1 MTEVRTEELRTAVA
15 TVARMVSRA
24 GLLEA
29 FGHVSARTDD
39 GGFVITSVAPLLASK
54 PEDVIVVDPSGT
66 AVSGPTDSAPLET
79 PMHAAIYA
87 SRTDVGAICRGH
99 SPYVVAW
106 GVGTDDLPLMHGL
119 GAIAGARVPVHDD
132 IELITTADSGAAVAA
147 TLAGNDS
154 VILRANGALSVGTD
168 PIEAATRLYF
178 LEERARVA
186 LTASADPQSDREIW
200 DRRREHTAPELRRA
214 IAWFAARF
222 ADTT

>member
-1 MTEVRTEELRTAVA
+1 MTEASTEELRTAVA
-15 TVARMVSRA
+15 AVARMVSRA

-29 FGHVSARTDD
+29 FGHVSARTDN
-39 GGFVITSVAPLLASK
+39 GGFVITSVAPLLAAN

-66 AVSGPTDSAPLET
+66 AVAGPADSAPLET

-99 SPYVVAW
+99 PPNVVAW

-119 GAIAGARVPVHDD
+119 GAIAGAQVSVHDD

-147 TLAGNDS
+147 TLGGNDS
-154 VILRANGALSVGTD
+154 VILRANGALSVGAD

-178 LEERARVA
+178 LEERARVVLA
-186 LTASADPQSDREIW
+186 ASASPEADPEIW
-200 DRRREHTAPELRRA
+200 NRRREHTSPELRRA
-214 IAWFAARF
+214 IAWFTTRF
-222 ADTT
+222 EDKK

>member
-1 MTEVRTEELRTAVA
+1 MNAGSTEELRTAVA
-15 TVARMVSRA
+15 DVARMVSRA

-39 GGFVITSVAPLLASK
+39 GGFVITSVAPLLAAN
-54 PEDVIVVDPSGT
+54 PEDVIVVDSSGT
-66 AVSGPTDSAPLET
+66 AVAGPTDAAPLET

-99 SPYVVAW
+99 PSSVVAW
-106 GVGTDDLPLMHGL
+106 GVGIDDLPLMHGL

-132 IELITTADSGAAVAA
+132 IELITTVDSGGAVAA
-147 TLAGNDS
+147 TLGGNDS
-154 VILRANGALSVGTD
+154 VILRANGALSVGAD

-178 LEERARVA
+178 LEERARVVLA
-186 LTASADPQSDREIW
+186 ASGSPVTDPEIW

-214 IAWFAARF
+214 MAWFAARF
-222 ADTT
+222 EDNR